1 MNIVITGDSRGI
13 GRAIAER
20 LHTEHTCILL
30 ARASEALT
38 EAGQTLSCPTYPCD
52 VSRAE
57 EVTVVMK
64 KAEDAHGP
72 IDILINNAGVWI
84 EGALETNSDEAIAQV
99 IQTNI
104 LGVIYPAKAVIGNMK
119 VRKQGL
125 IINVSSQSGL
135 KNTANRSIYQ
145 ATKWAVRGF
154 SHSLLEEARPFGV
167 RVTTLYP
174 GTADTGFFIGST
186 KAVDGQKSL
195 QAEDVAN
202 TIAWLITQPSSLVFP
217 EVGIKNV
224 WQ

>member
-1 MNIVITGDSRGI
+1 MNIVITGGSRGF
-13 GRAIAER
+13 GRAIAEK

-38 EAGQTLSCPTYPCD
+38 EAGQAFGCPIYPCD

-57 EVTVVMK
+57 EVMTVTQEV
-64 KAEDAHGP
+64 ERLHGP
-72 IDILINNAGVWI
+72 IDVLINNAGVWI
-84 EGALETNSDEAIAQV
+84 EGALETNSDEAIAQA

-104 LGVIYPAKAVIGNMK
+104 LGVIYPTKAVIGNMK
-119 VRKQGL
+119 ARKQGL

-145 ATKWAVRGF
+145 STKWAVRGF

-174 GTADTGFFIGST
+174 GTADTGFFVGST
-186 KAVDGQKSL
+186 KAVDSQKSL
-195 QAEDVAN
+195 QATDVAN
-202 TIAWLITQPSSLVFP
+202 TVAWLIAQPPSLVFP
-217 EVGIKNV
+217 EVGLKNV